1 MGLLAAIG
9 QLRGDRV
16 AVEREGVH
24 IREIPAV
31 KHKIARILVGLD
43 GLFAVDVGADEALE
57 IVDVLLRGVLA
68 DDGRGLAQPEV
79 VILAVEDDGE
89 QIRIGRA
96 VFSGN
101 VGQDTEIGGRFCFFP
116 GLRLSGFFGL
126 FRGLRRGGLGV
137 RGRGGRLGV
146 RRRGRRAGGQ
156 AQQQAKAQQQG
167 DQAFRVLQSDGL
179 LFHLHFSSSA
189 LTIAESKS

>member
-1 MGLLAAIG
+1 MT
-9 QLRGDRV
+9 V
-16 AVEREGVH
+16 SPSNVKVSTSC
-24 IREIPAV
+24 EIPAV

-137 RGRGGRLGV
+137 RGR
-146 RRRGRRAGGQ
+146 RRASRCPQ
-156 AQQQAKAQQQG
+156 ARTSCRRSGPAAGKGPAAG
-167 DQAFRVLQSDGL
+167 RSGISCASKRWSPFSFAF
-179 LFHLHFSSSA
+179 
-189 LTIAESKS
+189 